1 VFLAYKF
8 ARTSVIYETVRHMMI
23 SDGDSLYDT
32 EEKVY
37 NDLSDWG
44 EQHGEVDIIED
55 APILERDEQ
64 HVEANVG

>member
-1 VFLAYKF
+1 
-8 ARTSVIYETVRHMMI
+8 MI

-44 EQHGEVDIIED
+44 EQHGEIDITED
-55 APILERDEQ
+55 APILGPDEQ
-64 HVEANVG
+64 PVEANVG